1 MASAFGKDVLRSITK
16 KVGRFIALAAIV
28 GLGVGFFAGLRMT
41 APDMKS
47 TADQYHDSTSTM
59 DLRIASTMGLNADD
73 IDAIAGL
80 DGVDQV
86 MPAFETDAVASLN
99 GKQHTFRIHS
109 LPEAAT
115 GESDSRTSGI
125 VRENAKGAYLNQLV
139 VDEGRLPEKAGECVI
154 SADVVLET
162 TPSIGDVI
170 TVDSGVGDIDDV
182 LTTRTLTIV
191 GKVHSPYYVQ
201 SASLGTST
209 LGSGVVQEYVYTTES
224 TFAKDYPITEA
235 FVTVKGAKGLHASSD
250 AYQSLVDSVSEEIA
264 SISDDREQVRLEQL
278 KGDAQKELDESR
290 AEFEKEKAD
299 TEAELSDAKTKLDNA
314 LNEITVN
321 ESNLVEAQRQHDAGV
336 SELAQKRADAKVAFE
351 SAEQQI
357 VDSQSR
363 IDEGRQALEQ
373 GEQQYAV
380 GQAEYQQNQSAL
392 DARRVAY
399 EQSGVIDPY
408 TEAVLSATQAKL
420 DEVKAQLAQSR
431 TQLDQTKVQLDEGQ
445 AQIDQAKTQ
454 LQQQKTETEAA
465 MAAAEQQL
473 ASAQQQI
480 NDGWSQIQS
489 GKDSY
494 ASGLAEYND
503 GRAKADSEFAEAE
516 QKIADAQDEIDSIER
531 PDWLIMDR
539 TKNVGLVSFTSDAD
553 RVDHIASVFPFI
565 FFLVAALVAL
575 TTMTRMV
582 DEERVLIGTYKA
594 LGYSRSRI
602 AWKYLGYAVAASGI
616 GSLLGILL
624 MGKTLPIVIMYA
636 YAIIYYVPMGS
647 LSFDPFITALSA
659 GLGIGITVFST
670 AVAAFSQLKEDP
682 ASLMQPRA
690 PKAGKRIILE
700 RITPIWSHLSFSWK
714 VTARNIFRYKKRFF
728 MTLIG
733 IAGCTALM
741 LTGWGLRDSINDI
754 IDTQYG
760 QLIHYTSTITRT
772 SDASQEDI
780 DKIESVLT
788 NDSVVTDFTEAYY
801 ETMLVVDEAGE
812 DHRASIVVPKDLT
825 EFPNVWTLR
834 DRLSHDPI
842 PMTAD
847 SVVVSEKLAID
858 LGVRV
863 GDTLSVAAQDTMG
876 NAENERHSLTVTGIA
891 ENYLHDYLFVGAD
904 AYREAFGIDPDYA
917 TWYACIGENQDERT
931 IFDEQ
936 MSEIDG
942 VKTLA
947 YNDEIIKSYRSML
960 KSVDLIVVILVVAAA
975 LLAYIVLYNLTN
987 INVEER
993 VREIA
998 TLKVLGFTRRET
1010 YAYIFREILI
1020 TVVLGCL
1027 LGLFLGIF
1035 LEAFVVQSAEVDQA
1049 MFGRIIH
1056 PMSFVISFVLT
1067 VAFACLV
1074 LFLMRH
1080 KLARIDMVESLKST
1094 E

>member
-1 MASAFGKDVLRSITK
+1 
-16 KVGRFIALAAIV
+16 
-28 GLGVGFFAGLRMT
+28 
-41 APDMKS
+41 
-47 TADQYHDSTSTM
+47 
-59 DLRIASTMGLNADD
+59 
-73 IDAIAGL
+73 
-80 DGVDQV
+80 
-86 MPAFETDAVASLN
+86 
-99 GKQHTFRIHS
+99 
-109 LPEAAT
+109 
-115 GESDSRTSGI
+115 
-125 VRENAKGAYLNQLV
+125 
-139 VDEGRLPEKAGECVI
+139 
-154 SADVVLET
+154 
-162 TPSIGDVI
+162 
-170 TVDSGVGDIDDV
+170 
-182 LTTRTLTIV
+182 
-191 GKVHSPYYVQ
+191 
-201 SASLGTST
+201 
-209 LGSGVVQEYVYTTES
+209 
-224 TFAKDYPITEA
+224 
-235 FVTVKGAKGLHASSD
+235 
-250 AYQSLVDSVSEEIA
+250 
-264 SISDDREQVRLEQL
+264 
-278 KGDAQKELDESR
+278 
-290 AEFEKEKAD
+290 
-299 TEAELSDAKTKLDNA
+299 
-314 LNEITVN
+314 
-321 ESNLVEAQRQHDAGV
+321 
-336 SELAQKRADAKVAFE
+336 
-351 SAEQQI
+351 
-357 VDSQSR
+357 
-363 IDEGRQALEQ
+363 
-373 GEQQYAV
+373 
-380 GQAEYQQNQSAL
+380 
-392 DARRVAY
+392 
-399 EQSGVIDPY
+399 
-408 TEAVLSATQAKL
+408 
-420 DEVKAQLAQSR
+420 
-431 TQLDQTKVQLDEGQ
+431 
-445 AQIDQAKTQ
+445 
-454 LQQQKTETEAA
+454 
-465 MAAAEQQL
+465 
-473 ASAQQQI
+473 
-480 NDGWSQIQS
+480 
-489 GKDSY
+489 
-494 ASGLAEYND
+494 
-503 GRAKADSEFAEAE
+503 
-516 QKIADAQDEIDSIER
+516 
-531 PDWLIMDR
+531 
-539 TKNVGLVSFTSDAD
+539 
-553 RVDHIASVFPFI
+553 
-565 FFLVAALVAL
+565 
-575 TTMTRMV
+575 MTRMV

-624 MGKTLPIVIMYA
+624 MGKSLPIVIMHA
-636 YAIIYYVPMGS
+636 YAIIYYVPMGG

-659 GLGIGITVFST
+659 GLGIGITVFAT
-670 AVAAFSQLKEDP
+670 AVAAFTQLKEDP

-700 RITPIWSHLSFSWK
+700 RITPIWSHLSFSRK

-780 DKIESVLT
+780 DRIESVLT

-825 EFPNVWTLR
+825 GFPNVWTLR

-891 ENYLHDYLFVGAD
+891 ENYLHDYLFVGEG
-904 AYREAFGIDPDYA
+904 AYREAFGSDPDYA

-936 MSEIDG
+936 MSAIDG

-960 KSVDLIVVILVVAAA
+960 KSVDLIVVVLVVAAA